1 MCKDTNLDN
10 DKCNTLSLHIYNEI
24 EKRQRLSLISLLLR
38 KFNFESSCYNISF
51 TLSRLILSLFNAII
65 IIIIVIV
72 IIIIIIIIIDHN

>member
-10 DKCNTLSLHIYNEI
+10 DKCNTLRLHIYSEI
-24 EKRQRLSLISLLLR
+24 EKRQRLSLISLSLR

-51 TLSRLILSLFNAII
+51 TLSRLILSLFNVIII

-72 IIIIIIIIIDHN
+72 IIIIIIIDHN